1 MKKQSTKWEKIC
13 ANYISAAGFIS
24 KIYKKCIQ
32 LKRKKIERNL
42 ILKWAKGQ
50 NTCMLLSCFTVLC
63 FLFFRLSVCSK
74 PASSR
79 SIGTIFPTALH
90 LFHLAALGL
99 AVAHGVFSCSVWDL
113 VPQPGLKPKPP
124 VLGAQSLSHWT
135 TREVLAF
142 LFN

>member
-1 MKKQSTKWEKIC
+1 MGRYRAVNKELLRGKISDQQNEKAVYEVGENMC
-13 ANYISAAGFIS
+13 KLYISCRVHIQNIQEMHTTQKKKENAYNS
-24 KIYKKCIQ
+24 KEKK
-32 LKRKKIERNL
+32 KRNL

-99 AVAHGVFSCSVWDL
+99 AVAHGVFSCSV
-113 VPQPGLKPKPP
+113 
-124 VLGAQSLSHWT
+124 
-135 TREVLAF
+135 
-142 LFN
+142 